1 MTKKKYR
8 LKKKNFFQFVIL
20 IICFVTMFFL
30 AIQIIE
36 WSLDNE
42 KTNEILD
49 EVQNKMVIEEVEIKE
64 EEVRVQDEQA
74 ISSEDL
80 YWEFIDTDFLS
91 VDLSKLKDD
100 NEDVVG
106 FLQVLNTNI
115 NYPFVQTT
123 NNSYYL
129 THDLYRNSNGGGWVF
144 LDYRNQDN
152 FDNKNSI
159 IYAHGRE
166 NHTMFG
172 TLKNVLDESWYQ
184 NEENYVVKLATQT
197 QSYVYQVFSVYRIEN
212 TNDYIQTEFQSDPEY
227 LRFLTKLQER
237 SIADFQTT
245 VSASDKILTLSTCYN
260 DYEKVVL
267 HAKLI
272 KQVTLS

>member
-8 LKKKNFFQFVIL
+8 LKKKNFIQFIFLIL
-20 IICFVTMFFL
+20 CIVLMLFL
-30 AIQIIE
+30 AIQIIG
-36 WSLDNE
+36 WFLDNE
-42 KTNEILD
+42 KTNEILHK
-49 EVQNKMVIEEVEIKE
+49 VQNEIVVEQVDIKDA
-64 EEVRVQDEQA
+64 EVRVQDEDV

-80 YWEFIDTDFLS
+80 YWQFIDTDFLS

-212 TNDYIQTEFQSDPEY
+212 TNDYIQTEFQSDSEY

>member
-8 LKKKNFFQFVIL
+8 LKKKNFIQFIFLIL
-20 IICFVTMFFL
+20 CIVLMIFL
-30 AIQIIE
+30 AIQIIG
-36 WSLDNE
+36 WFLDNE
-42 KTNEILD
+42 KTNEILHK
-49 EVQNKMVIEEVEIKE
+49 VQNEIVVEQVDIKDA
-64 EEVRVQDEQA
+64 EVRVQDEDV

-80 YWEFIDTDFLS
+80 YWQFIDTDFLS

-123 NNSYYL
+123 DNSYYL
-129 THDLYRNSNGGGWVF
+129 THDLYQNSNGGGWVF
-144 LDYRNQDN
+144 LDYRNQKN

-166 NHTMFG
+166 NYTMFG

-212 TNDYIQTEFQSDPEY
+212 TNDYIQTEFQSDSEY

>member
-1 MTKKKYR
+1 MSRTNVDSSKTFHTI
-8 LKKKNFFQFVIL
+8 NST
-20 IICFVTMFFL
+20 IIF
-30 AIQIIE
+30 E
-36 WSLDNE
+36 DKE
-42 KTNEILD
+42 
-49 EVQNKMVIEEVEIKE
+49 QNKFESPVGGINTRGKNTMADNIEIPL
-64 EEVRVQDEQA
+64 QDVA
-74 ISSEDL
+74 
-80 YWEFIDTDFLS
+80 
-91 VDLSKLKDD
+91 KLKDD

-212 TNDYIQTEFQSDPEY
+212 TNDYIQTEFQSDSEY

>member
-8 LKKKNFFQFVIL
+8 LKKKNFIQFIFLIL
-20 IICFVTMFFL
+20 CIVLMIFL
-30 AIQIIE
+30 AIQIIG
-36 WSLDNE
+36 WFLDNE
-42 KTNEILD
+42 KTNEILHK
-49 EVQNKMVIEEVEIKE
+49 VQNEIVVEQVDIKDA
-64 EEVRVQDEQA
+64 EVRVQDEDV

-80 YWEFIDTDFLS
+80 YWQFIDTDFLS

-123 NNSYYL
+123 DNSYYL
-129 THDLYRNSNGGGWVF
+129 THDLYQNSNGGGWVF
-144 LDYRNQDN
+144 LDYRNQKN

-166 NHTMFG
+166 NYTMFG

-237 SIADFQTT
+237 SIADFQTS
-245 VSASDKILTLSTCYN
+245 VSVSDKILTLSTCYN